1 MQQPSLYETFKTKL
15 EAVSGECHR
24 ASSVRE
30 GFELVTRLLHEKG
43 VKTAAIAGKSMEQT
57 WVRMGDLTASLSQA
71 GIGVHT
77 DNLRTA
83 AAEADAGIT
92 LGRWAIAETGTIV
105 QTAADVDERLC
116 SSLPPLHLALV
127 STQSLV
133 PTLAEAL
140 KRIHSSPEIPGF
152 VGFIT
157 GPSRTSDIERVLTIG
172 VHGPEQFIAVFVE
185 GEVE

>member
-1 MQQPSLYETFKTKL
+1 MEDYYQSFRVKL
-15 EAVSGECHR
+15 EGVSGECYR
-24 ASSVRE
+24 VATAAE
-30 GFELVTRLLHEKG
+30 GIELATHVLQSKG
-43 VKTAAIAGKSMEQT
+43 VKSVALAGFFLSEA
-57 WVRMGDLTASLSQA
+57 GGLASKLAQA
-71 GIGVHT
+71 GITVHT
-77 DNLRTA
+77 ENLRA
-83 AAEADAGIT
+83 AAPEADAGIT
-92 LGRWAIAETGTIV
+92 IGRWAIAETGTIV
-105 QTAADVDERLC
+105 QTATDVDERLC
-116 SSLPPLHLALV
+116 STLPPLHLVLL
-127 STQSLV
+127 STDALV